1 MPLAS
6 HPPSVT
12 LLRIAALLVAPA
24 ASAQYVF
31 VGPASDPDCDY
42 PTIQQAVDAWAASPS
57 PDFLTVY
64 VTSAQAYAGAAISIP
79 TPTASS
85 GLSLNGSM
93 PSCHLQAAS
102 APAVIDGT
110 GNGGAP
116 VIDIEGSVAGDAR
129 RFEVTVGQL
138 AITGG
143 NHAGNGGGV
152 RVRGNVVL
160 TLYEADVHDNT
171 ATNGGGVSVEATPAG
186 VPQLIFVGNAAPAA
200 IRDND
205 ATQDG
210 GGLYC
215 ANAEVYCDRYCS
227 ISGNAAAGH
236 GGGIAQEAC
245 STSLNPSPSTASDP
259 DVGIRANTAVGDGG
273 GVWASGGTFNLG
285 SSTPLKPVPVSGNS
299 AGGSGGGLYLTGV
312 GAGSSLTF
320 RGVHFDG
327 NSAGGDG
334 GALYADT
341 SLLVIDAPITLGC
354 GGAFDGCPRF
364 RGNHATGI
372 GGALALS
379 GDASL
384 LAWNLVFADNDA
396 AHASV
401 LQIGATGAGATV
413 IDTHVAGNH
422 GAPELVRSAGG
433 YVDLRYVTI
442 ADNGSDD
449 DALIRFDAPG
459 GFSAGNSVLW
469 DDNGAGTG
477 VVLAAPVG
485 STFNV
490 NCVLV
495 HEDSAL
501 AGQPG
506 VTDLVVGDPQWDTSG
521 AYAAGMYVPGPGSPA
536 VDACGAGPGN
546 IPDLIGT
553 ARPQDLPKPDAAGA
567 YDMGAI
573 ERAPDVIFADGFE
586 SP

>member
-1 MPLAS
+1 MPRAS
-6 HPPSVT
+6 FPLSLLLGSV
-12 LLRIAALLVAPA
+12 ALLAASA

-42 PTIQQAVDAWAASPS
+42 HAIQDAVDAWAASPS
-57 PDFLTVY
+57 TDFLTVY
-64 VTSAQAYAGAAISIP
+64 VTSEQAYAATAVTIP
-79 TPTASS
+79 TPAASS
-85 GLSLNGSM
+85 GISLTGGM
-93 PSCHLQAAS
+93 PSCHLQGATGH
-102 APAVIDGT
+102 VVLDGT
-110 GNGGAP
+110 GNGGLP
-116 VIDIEGSVAGDAR
+116 VVDVDGSVAGDAR
-129 RFEVTVGQL
+129 RFQVTLGPL
-138 AITGG
+138 EITGG

-160 TLYEADVHDNT
+160 TLFEADVHDNT
-171 ATNGGGVSVEATPAG
+171 ATNGGGVSIEATAAG
-186 VPQLIFVGNAAPAA
+186 EPQLVLVGNQAPAA
-200 IRDND
+200 MRDND

-215 ANAEVYCDRYCS
+215 ANASVYCDRYCRVA
-227 ISGNAAAGH
+227 GNTAGGK
-236 GGGIAQEAC
+236 GGGIAQQAC
-245 STSLNPSPSTASDP
+245 NTSLYPSPSIVTDT

-273 GVWASGGTFNLG
+273 GVWASGGYFNLG
-285 SSTPLKPVPVSGNS
+285 ANTPLKPVPVAGNS
-299 AGGSGGGLYLTGV
+299 AGGSGGGVYLTGV

-327 NSAGGDG
+327 NSAGADA

-341 SLLVIDAPITLGC
+341 SLLMIDATFTLGC

-364 RGNHATGI
+364 SGNHATGT
-372 GGALALS
+372 GGALVLA

-384 LAWNLVFADNDA
+384 LAWNLVFAGNDA

-401 LQIGATGAGATV
+401 LQIGASGSGATL

-422 GAPELVRSAGG
+422 GAPELLRSSGG

-469 DDNGAGTG
+469 DDDGAATG
-477 VVLAAPVG
+477 VVLAAPAG

-490 NCVLV
+490 DCVLV

-506 VTDLVVGDPQWDTSG
+506 VTGLVVADPQWDTSG
-521 AYAAGMYVPGPGSPA
+521 AYPAGMYVPGPNSPA
-536 VDACGAGPGN
+536 IDACDAGPGN

-553 ARPQDLPKPDAAGA
+553 ARPQDLPKPDAGGS

-573 ERAPDVIFADGFE
+573 ERMPDLVFADGFE
-586 SP
+586 LP